1 MADYLVDKDGTPDP
15 EVERLERLLGGY
27 RYRGRPPRSAPA
39 RRWAFLAVAAAAAAV
54 LWLALR
60 PREPHFAVESL
71 AGAPRCAAEPCRRLA
86 PGDAL
91 VTDSRSRARVAL
103 GAVGRLEVEPD
114 TALRRGSAY
123 RLALLHGEIRAE
135 VQAPPRLV
143 MIDTPSAT
151 AVDLG
156 CAYTLSV
163 DEHGEGRLAVTSGW
177 VALEAPT
184 GTVFVP
190 RGAEAALHA
199 GGAPGTPRFSDAPD
213 ELRAA
218 LEKVDAS
225 LAAGRLD
232 GDALAAALA
241 AGRRADTLSF
251 YNLLPRLPATERP
264 AVFDRMLGLGAPAPA
279 ARAKIL
285 AADPDALEAWRHVLS
300 SIWL

>member
-1 MADYLVDKDGTPDP
+1 MSDYLVDKEGPPDP

-27 RYRGRPPRSAPA
+27 RYRGRPPAPP
-39 RRWAFLAVAAAAAAV
+39 RRWVFLVVAAAAAAV

-60 PREPHFAVESL
+60 PRDPHFAVESL
-71 AGAPRCAAEPCRRLA
+71 EGAPRCAAEPCRALA

-103 GAVGRLEVEPD
+103 GAVGRLDVEPD

-123 RLALLHGEIRAE
+123 RLALLHGEVRAE
-135 VQAPPRLV
+135 VLAPPRLV
-143 MIDTPSAT
+143 VIETPSAT

-156 CAYTLSV
+156 CAYTLNV
-163 DEHGEGRLAVTSGW
+163 DEHGDGRLAVTSGW

-199 GGAPGTPRFSDAPD
+199 GGAPGTPLFSDASA

-218 LEKVDAS
+218 LAKLDAS
-225 LAAGRLD
+225 LAAGGLD
-232 GDALAAALA
+232 GDALRLALA

-251 YNLLPRLPATERP
+251 YNLLPRLRVGDRA
-264 AVFDRMLGLGAPAPA
+264 AVLDRMLALGAPPPKS
-279 ARAKIL
+279 RDPIL
-285 AADPDALEAWRHVLS
+285 AADPDALEAWRHTLS
-300 SIWL
+300 AIWL